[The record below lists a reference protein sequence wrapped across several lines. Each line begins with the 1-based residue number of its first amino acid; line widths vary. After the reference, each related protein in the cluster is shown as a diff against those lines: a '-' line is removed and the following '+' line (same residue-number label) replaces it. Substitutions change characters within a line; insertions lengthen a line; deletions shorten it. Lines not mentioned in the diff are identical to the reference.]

1 MKVILTQNVKNLG
14 KEGDIKE
21 VADGYA
27 RNYLIPQGLAREA
40 TTSIL
45 KETKERQAREQK
57 QKDKEK
63 ARAEQIKEKLD
74 GKTIKVIAKTGGG
87 DKLFG
92 AVTARE
98 IADVL
103 KQDLQVDIDRKKID
117 LNEPIKHLG
126 QYRVRLKIYPS
137 IQAEIN
143 IIVSAE

>member
-40 TTSIL
+40 TASLL
-45 KETKERQAREQK
+45 KETQERKVREQK
-57 QKDKEK
+57 QRDKEK
-63 ARAEQIKEKLD
+63 ARAEQIKEKLN
-74 GKTIKVIAKTGGG
+74 GKTITVKAKTGGG

-98 IADVL
+98 VAEVL
-103 KQDLQVDIDRKKID
+103 KQEMQVDIDRKKID
-117 LNEPIKHLG
+117 LSEPIKHLG
-126 QYRVRLKIYPS
+126 QYRIKLKIYPS
-137 IQAEIN
+137 IQADLN
-143 IIVSAE
+143 VIVVAE

>member
-27 RNYLIPQGLAREA
+27 RNYLIPQGLAQEA
-40 TTSIL
+40 TTSRL
-45 KETKERQAREQK
+45 KETQEKSAREQK

-63 ARAEQIKEKLD
+63 SRAEQLKEKLD
-74 GKTIKVIAKTGGG
+74 GKTVKIKAKTGGG

-103 KQDLQVDIDRKKID
+103 NQELQVEIDRKKID
-117 LNEPIKHLG
+117 LSEPIKHLG
-126 QYRVRLKIYPS
+126 QYSIKLKIYPS
-137 IQAEIN
+137 IQAEIT
-143 IIVSAE
+143 IVVIAE